1 MTLEATY
8 KRWDL
13 KKKMIVTPETG
24 EFFFF
29 FGYGSHWLENKMYG
43 P

>member
-24 EFFFF
+24 ECFF